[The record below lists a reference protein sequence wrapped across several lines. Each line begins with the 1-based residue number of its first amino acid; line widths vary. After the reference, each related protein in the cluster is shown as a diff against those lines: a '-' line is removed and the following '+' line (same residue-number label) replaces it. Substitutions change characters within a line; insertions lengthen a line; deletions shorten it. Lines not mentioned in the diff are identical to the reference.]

1 MTKYLETKRNSI
13 EEAISS
19 VVKGEGFASDAQRR
33 AAFAQG
39 YKAKGKKD
47 KNEELDENGF
57 VVGKVK
63 MPKMKGGAKLQSK
76 TNFDFRLFDPEDSP
90 GSDKAN
96 DEMNREI
103 VKASKMKD
111 KATAMAHMNKIQR
124 KHSKH
129 GATDTEPRE
138 VISQV
143 LNRVFGESV
152 EIDEGEGRYSKMNLD
167 KAKKLMAPSKNRK
180 QGVMMVMK
188 GLGTTYKH
196 ANQLVDK
203 ILGVNPK
210 TGKIESVNEGYESE
224 VLKVLKDADIDGYF
238 KMGKLYVS
246 RRDAKDAKKA
256 LDDSDEITKLPKMV
270 MEDERMK
277 KLTPRQRQA
286 LARVQAKPKS
296 QVSLPKMPDFM
307 KLKKEENEMDIVDTI
322 RNVVEKKLDPVNKD
336 AVKKKFDDRK
346 DKDIDNDGD
355 VDSTDKYLHKRR
367 KAISKAIAKDN
378 NEAYDIGKDY
388 AQHTLEV
395 TPGQDKKDVDK
406 MLNVAYT
413 KNQSMRESLAK
424 VWGLDEGKSPFQ
436 KEEEKPL
443 TKTMTGQKPTKVMV
457 EPKMEKK

>member
-19 VVKGEGFASDAQRR
+19 VVLGEKHNYVVIDADGKILGFADDVSQANTMVGREGKAGRAGYNKLAKPIERNQGSKLVGKSYKSITNFLSDKDVKFMSKKIKEGFASDAQRR

-47 KNEELDENGF
+47 KNEELDE
-57 VVGKVK
+57 
-63 MPKMKGGAKLQSK
+63 
-76 TNFDFRLFDPEDSP
+76 
-90 GSDKAN
+90 
-96 DEMNREI
+96 
-103 VKASKMKD
+103 
-111 KATAMAHMNKIQR
+111 
-124 KHSKH
+124 
-129 GATDTEPRE
+129 
-138 VISQV
+138 
-143 LNRVFGESV
+143 
-152 EIDEGEGRYSKMNLD
+152 
-167 KAKKLMAPSKNRK
+167 
-180 QGVMMVMK
+180 
-188 GLGTTYKH
+188 
-196 ANQLVDK
+196 
-203 ILGVNPK
+203 
-210 TGKIESVNEGYESE
+210 GYESE
-224 VLKVLKDADIDGYF
+224 VLKVLNKADIDGYF

-277 KLTPRQRQA
+277 KLTKRQRQA

-406 MLNVAYT
+406 MLNTAYT
-413 KNQSMRESLAK
+413 KNQSMRETLAK

-443 TKTMTGQKPTKVMV
+443 TKTMTGQKPTTVKVN
-457 EPKMEKK
+457 PKIEEK